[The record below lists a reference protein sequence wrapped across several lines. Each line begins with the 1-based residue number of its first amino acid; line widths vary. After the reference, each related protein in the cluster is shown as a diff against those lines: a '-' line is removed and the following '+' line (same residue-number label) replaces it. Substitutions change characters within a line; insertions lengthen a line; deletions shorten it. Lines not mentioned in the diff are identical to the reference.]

1 MAEASFKPGD
11 TVILSWDKQRYE
23 VISVY
28 GGSPLPGE
36 RHYFIKSIGR
46 IGHCITHNIP
56 EHIANVTLTGMRQ

>member
-1 MAEASFKPGD
+1 MKEASFEPGD
-11 TVILSWDKQRYE
+11 KVILSWDKQKYE

-36 RHYFIKSIGR
+36 RNYFIKSVGR

-56 EHIANVTLTGMRQ
+56 DHIAKVVLTGMRQ